1 MMAQRGFY
9 TLCLLIMGIGWGA
22 TIPLTKVAV
31 SEGYQEFGLIFWQ
44 QIICA
49 FVLGIVLC
57 IRRQGVGLGR
67 PQIVAYVIIAVFGT
81 VLPNTASYEAAVH
94 LPGGVLA
101 ILISTVP
108 MFAFPIALLL
118 GIERFSWRRTAGLC
132 LGLFSVMLMVAPET
146 SLPEQIAV
154 VFIPIALIAPIFY
167 AFEGNYVAKW
177 GIGGLDP
184 VQALFGASLVG
195 SVISL
200 ILALGSGQFID
211 PRGPWGMPD
220 YAFVTSSLMH
230 AVIYTAYIWLVG
242 RAGPVF
248 AAQVAYL
255 VTLFG
260 IFWSVWLLDEAYSK
274 YVWLALS
281 CMLLG
286 IFLVLPRYRKNTRAL
301 AEPSDIGT

>member
-57 IRRQGVGLGR
+57 IRRQGVGLCR

-118 GIERFSWRRTAGLC
+118 GI
-132 LGLFSVMLMVAPET
+132 
-146 SLPEQIAV
+146 
-154 VFIPIALIAPIFY
+154 
-167 AFEGNYVAKW
+167 
-177 GIGGLDP
+177 
-184 VQALFGASLVG
+184 
-195 SVISL
+195 
-200 ILALGSGQFID
+200 
-211 PRGPWGMPD
+211 
-220 YAFVTSSLMH
+220 
-230 AVIYTAYIWLVG
+230 
-242 RAGPVF
+242 
-248 AAQVAYL
+248 
-255 VTLFG
+255 
-260 IFWSVWLLDEAYSK
+260 
-274 YVWLALS
+274 
-281 CMLLG
+281 
-286 IFLVLPRYRKNTRAL
+286 
-301 AEPSDIGT
+301 

>member
-1 MMAQRGFY
+1 M
-9 TLCLLIMGIGWGA
+9 
-22 TIPLTKVAV
+22 
-31 SEGYQEFGLIFWQ
+31 
-44 QIICA
+44 
-49 FVLGIVLC
+49 
-57 IRRQGVGLGR
+57 
-67 PQIVAYVIIAVFGT
+67 
-81 VLPNTASYEAAVH
+81 
-94 LPGGVLA
+94 
-101 ILISTVP
+101 
-108 MFAFPIALLL
+108 
-118 GIERFSWRRTAGLC
+118 
-132 LGLFSVMLMVAPET
+132 
-146 SLPEQIAV
+146 AV

-286 IFLVLPRYRKNTRAL
+286 IFLVLPRYRKNTRVL

>member
-1 MMAQRGFY
+1 
-9 TLCLLIMGIGWGA
+9 MGVGWGA

-49 FVLGIVLC
+49 FVLGVVLC
-57 IRRQGVGLGR
+57 IRRQRLRFGR
-67 PQIVAYVIIAVFGT
+67 PQIVAYIMIAVFGT

-132 LGLFSVMLMVAPET
+132 LGLFAVMLMVAPEA
-146 SLPEQIAV
+146 SLPEQMAV
-154 VFIPIALIAPIFY
+154 VFIPIALVAPIFY

-177 GIGGLDP
+177 GIGGLNP

-195 SVISL
+195 SAISL
-200 ILALGSGQFID
+200 ALALGSGQFID
-211 PRGPWGMPD
+211 PRGPWGLPD

-286 IFLVLPRYRKNTRAL
+286 IFLVLPRYKKKSTEPAEL
-301 AEPSDIGT
+301 ADIKL